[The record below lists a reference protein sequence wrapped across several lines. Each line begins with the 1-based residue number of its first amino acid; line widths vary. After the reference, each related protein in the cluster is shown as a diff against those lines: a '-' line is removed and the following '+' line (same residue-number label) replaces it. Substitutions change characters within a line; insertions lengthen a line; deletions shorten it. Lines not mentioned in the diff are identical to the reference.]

1 MRKFIIW
8 SLSLCA
14 MLAYDGFL
22 QAGDRSGKKLPQP
35 DAAVEIEL
43 FDGIQAKQLEVKVIA
58 LGSNRANVIIQ
69 NKTPEPVMVRLPE
82 VFAAVPL
89 LGQFGG
95 QFGAGGGQ
103 GGGLLGAGQG
113 GGQFGAGQG
122 GGLNGGQGSGG
133 QGLGGGFVGGQ
144 GGGGQ
149 FGAGGGGQVG
159 GGLFGGGGGGRGMFR
174 VEVDRPGKLQVEMVC
189 LEHGKPDPNPRMKY
203 TIVPLERLN
212 ADPKVTELCKLLA
225 EGNVKQN
232 IAQAAAWHIA
242 NGMTW
247 DALAKKNRRESQ
259 YTGNEKYFTRDELRA
274 AVNVTGHCQIA
285 TEQVVAYDS
294 NSQSPSA
301 SLSTSTIFETLQT
314 GDQRE
319 LSQFAPY

>member
-14 MLAYDGFL
+14 MASNSGSLD
-22 QAGDRSGKKLPQP
+22 AGDRSGKKVTQL
-35 DAAVEIEL
+35 DSAAEINL

-58 LGSNRANVIIQ
+58 LGSHRANVIIE

-82 VFAAVPL
+82 VFAAVPV

-95 QFGAGGGQ
+95 QFGG
-103 GGGLLGAGQG
+103 GQG

-122 GGLNGGQGSGG
+122 GGQFGAGGGGLNGGQGGGG
-133 QGLGGGFVGGQ
+133 QGLGGGFGGGQ

-149 FGAGGGGQVG
+149 FGAGGGGQFG
-159 GGLFGGGGGGRGMFR
+159 GGQLGGGGRGLFR
-174 VEVDRPGKLQVEMVC
+174 VEADRPGKLQVEMVC

-203 TIVPLERLN
+203 TIVPLEQLG

-247 DALAKKNRRESQ
+247 DSLAKKNRRESQ
-259 YTGNEKYFTRDELRA
+259 YTGNEKYFTQDELRA
-274 AVNVTGHCQIA
+274 AVNLTGHCQVA
-285 TEQVVAYDS
+285 TEQLVAHEA
-294 NSQSPSA
+294 NSQSAASA
-301 SLSTSTIFETLQT
+301 IV
-314 GDQRE
+314 GR
-319 LSQFAPY
+319 